1 MPMNGLANRRS
12 DRELATL
19 GSQLDAC
26 GGIAPGFNLL
36 RLTAAMAV
44 LFSHSFDLAPSAGWP
59 EPFRHFSGGQTSIGG
74 TAVYIFFIISGF
86 LVTASY
92 QKSQDVLDFVLKRAL
107 RILPALVIVVFLTAF
122 VLGPA
127 MTTLPLTD
135 YFSDARFRSYLLN
148 ALTIGGDSLAG
159 VYEDLPAKG
168 SVNDSLWTLRY
179 ELVCYA
185 LVIFA
190 GASGLLYRHNL
201 LLVLAVPLV
210 VLGWWAK
217 GKSVYFLEPLGIE
230 VAYLFRFI
238 GYFVAG
244 MTIWI
249 FRYRIVLDW
258 RYAAAAAL
266 LSLVALRFGLYH
278 LLFPLLGGYLV
289 VFLAM
294 RLRTDFLALS
304 QRDYSYGIYLY
315 AFPIQQLV
323 VALAP
328 GQPFCWTNMLW
339 SAPPTIIC
347 AVLSWHLVEKRALLL
362 LRSLKSDRPV
372 PLQPASTP
380 QAVV

>member
-1 MPMNGLANRRS
+1 MNGLANRRS
-12 DRELATL
+12 DRGLANL

-26 GGIAPGFNLL
+26 GGIAPGFNFL

-44 LFSHSFDLAPSAGWP
+44 LFSHSFELASSAGWP

-74 TAVYIFFIISGF
+74 SAVYIFFIISGF

-107 RILPALVIVVFLTAF
+107 RILPALVIVILLTAF
-122 VLGPA
+122 VLGPT

-135 YFSDARFRSYLLN
+135 YFSDERFRSYLLN

-168 SVNDSLWTLRY
+168 SVNGSLWTLRY
-179 ELVCYA
+179 ELICYA

-190 GASGLLYRHNL
+190 GASGLLYRHSL

-217 GKSVYFLEPLGIE
+217 NKSVYFFEPLGIE
-230 VAYLFRFI
+230 VAYLFRFV

-249 FRYRIVLDW
+249 FRHHIVLDW

-266 LSLVALRFGLYH
+266 LSLIALHFGLYH

-294 RLRTDFLALS
+294 RLQIDFLS

-328 GQPFCWTNMLW
+328 GQPFCWTNMLL

-347 AVLSWHLVEKRALLL
+347 AVLSWHLVEKRALLFF
-362 LRSLKSDRPV
+362 RSLKSDRPV